1 MSSITDQWN
10 EIRVLVESLD
20 VDVIKNADGNS
31 SAGVRARR
39 GLRLLKS
46 KAADLVKKT
55 IEEDKK
61 RKEQ

>member
-1 MSSITDQWN
+1 MSTILDQWN
-10 EIRVLVESLD
+10 EIKVLIESLD

-46 KAADLVKKT
+46 KSSELVKKT
-55 IEEDKK
+55 IEEDKI
-61 RKEQ
+61 RKGS